1 MNACIQ
7 TAAPCVEG
15 MLGALLGGG
24 PVRMGTF
31 EGSLTL
37 DSPAPQDA
45 DGRSRATASA
55 DGLDAL
61 IQRIQQHEAA
71 ALEALYDATC
81 TRLFALASA
90 ILRSREDAEEVV
102 CDCYTHVWNDAG
114 RYDPNRAT
122 VLGWLTMLC
131 RSRALDR
138 LRQRRQLH
146 LSVEIDA
153 AESIEDPGLQPDALL
168 SLLEEGSRVRAALAM
183 LPEDRRELVALA
195 FLRGLSHQQIA
206 DVKGLPLGTVKSHV
220 RRSLLQLRE
229 ALDDITPDRNGE

>member
-1 MNACIQ
+1 
-7 TAAPCVEG
+7 
-15 MLGALLGGG
+15 
-24 PVRMGTF
+24 MGTS
-31 EGSLTL
+31 EGSLTF
-37 DSPAPQDA
+37 DSAAPPGAGEIACVPAV
-45 DGRSRATASA
+45 
-55 DGLDAL
+55 DAL
-61 IQRIQQHEAA
+61 GALMQRVQQREAA

-102 CDCYTHVWNDAG
+102 CDCYTQAWNDAG
-114 RYDPNRAT
+114 RYDANRAT

-138 LRQRRQLH
+138 LRQRRHQH
-146 LSVEIDA
+146 LSVGLDA
-153 AESIEDPGLQPDALL
+153 ADSVADPGPQPDDLL
-168 SLLEEGSRVRAALAM
+168 SLLEEGGRVRAALAT

-206 DVKGLPLGTVKSHV
+206 ELKGLPLGTVKSHV

-229 ALDDITPDRNGE
+229 ALDGVAANRDVE

>member
-1 MNACIQ
+1 
-7 TAAPCVEG
+7 
-15 MLGALLGGG
+15 
-24 PVRMGTF
+24 MGTS

-37 DSPAPQDA
+37 DSTALTGAGGSLRLPPA
-45 DGRSRATASA
+45 
-55 DGLDAL
+55 DAL
-61 IQRIQQHEAA
+61 AALMQRVQQREAA

-81 TRLFALASA
+81 TRLLALAGA

-102 CDCYTHVWNDAG
+102 CDCYTQAWNDAA
-114 RYDPNRAT
+114 RYDANRAT

-138 LRQRRQLH
+138 LRQRRHQH
-146 LSVEIDA
+146 LSVGLDA
-153 AESIEDPGLQPDALL
+153 ADSIADPGPQPDDLL
-168 SLLEEGSRVRAALAM
+168 SLLEEGSRVRKALAA

-206 DVKGLPLGTVKSHV
+206 ELKGLPLGTVKSHV

-229 ALDDITPDRNGE
+229 ALDGDAANKDVE